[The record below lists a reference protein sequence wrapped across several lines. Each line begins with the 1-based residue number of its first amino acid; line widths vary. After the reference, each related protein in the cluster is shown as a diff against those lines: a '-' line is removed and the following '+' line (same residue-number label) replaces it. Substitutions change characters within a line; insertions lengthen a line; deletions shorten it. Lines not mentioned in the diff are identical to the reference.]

1 MISTKQVARRAGVL
15 YLLFSIFGIFALLY
29 VPSVLIVHGDPAA
42 TARNIAASETLYRAG
57 IVADLLAQAGFIW
70 VTVVLYQLLRGVDSI
85 LALLML
91 VLSVVQMPIVFVSET
106 SHLAL
111 LPLVH
116 NAGPWTALSEAQRNA
131 QISLSLSGYQNG
143 LLVTELFMGLWLFPF
158 GLLIAKSRFLPR
170 FLGVLLF
177 LAGLAYVSET
187 VTWLLFPAY
196 GPAVGKVASPLRA
209 LELVIPLW
217 LLIVGAKDRPLE
229 PLSAGVARTA

>member
-1 MISTKQVARRAGVL
+1 V
-15 YLLFSIFGIFALLY
+15 LFSIPGIFALLY

-42 TARNIAASETLYRAG
+42 TAHNIATSETLYRAG
-57 IVADLLAQAGFIW
+57 IVADLLGQAGFIW
-70 VTVVLYQLLRGVDSI
+70 VTVVLYRLLRGVDSI

-116 NAGPWTALSEAQRNA
+116 STGPWAALSEVQRNA
-131 QISLSLSGYQNG
+131 QISLSLSSYQNG

-158 GLLIAKSRFLPR
+158 GVLIFKSGFLPR
-170 FLGVLLF
+170 FLGVLLCV
-177 LAGLAYVSET
+177 AGLAYVGET
-187 VTWLLFPAY
+187 FTWLLVPAY
-196 GPAVGKVASPLRA
+196 GSVVSEVASPLRA

-217 LLIVGAKDRPLE
+217 LLIMGAKDRPPE
-229 PLSAGVARTA
+229 PFNAGAARTE

>member
-1 MISTKQVARRAGVL
+1 MMSTKQIARRAGLL
-15 YLLFSIFGIFALLY
+15 YLLFSMFGVFALLY
-29 VPSVLIVHGDPAA
+29 VPSVLIVHDDPAA
-42 TARNIAASETLYRAG
+42 TARNIAASEMLYRAG

-70 VTVVLYQLLRGVDSI
+70 VTVVLYRLLRGVDSI
-85 LALLML
+85 LALTML

-116 NAGPWTALSEAQRNA
+116 NTGPWIAVSAAERNA
-131 QISLSLSGYQNG
+131 QISLSLSSYQNG

-158 GLLIAKSRFLPR
+158 GVLILKSGFLPP

-177 LAGLAYVSET
+177 LAGLAYAVEA
-187 VTWLLFPAY
+187 VTWLLIPAY
-196 GPAVGKVASPLRA
+196 GAAIGKVASPLRA

-229 PLSAGVARTA
+229 PVSAGVARVA